1 MHPCSFDMICWF
13 KQRYTLSLLVKQARQ
28 HTCFSA
34 CNIPAELDLISML
47 WKYIEVPS
55 TNSAK
60 WCVCADNNTGT
71 CFPKTP
77 RPNIFTKSQFD
88 WEVLCERRRA
98 WIRINFVSHG
108 KLFKE
113 PWKNEMTSRFADGCI
128 RGRHFWSRSHFS
140 FSPFHRTNLKTSR
153 LPKHK
158 HVQFSY
164 VRLLPLHPRHMSY
177 NNNNSDKIITLFVST
192 QGCWFTFHSYCRLNN
207 MPYSIQ
213 HVGTEVYSCDIV
225 IETAL
230 KVCPY

>member
-47 WKYIEVPS
+47 WQYIEVPS

-98 WIRINFVSHG
+98 WIRINLSLMENCSKSHEKMKWRVVLQMAAFEADIFG
-108 KLFKE
+108 AAVTFLFLRFTE
-113 PWKNEMTSRFADGCI
+113 QIWKHHDCQSINM
-128 RGRHFWSRSHFS
+128 FS
-140 FSPFHRTNLKTSR
+140 L
-153 LPKHK
+153 
-158 HVQFSY
+158 V
-164 VRLLPLHPRHMSY
+164 M
-177 NNNNSDKIITLFVST
+177 
-192 QGCWFTFHSYCRLNN
+192 
-207 MPYSIQ
+207 
-213 HVGTEVYSCDIV
+213 
-225 IETAL
+225 
-230 KVCPY
+230 